1 MNAASGPPQVEL
13 ERLCTPEEVEA
24 AVDRMAG
31 AIDAHLNG
39 RDAVA
44 LCVLQGGIIP
54 AGMLVPRVE
63 APLQLDSVHV
73 TRYRNTTR
81 GGEIDWCATPRTPL
95 AGRRVL
101 LIDDILDEGHS
112 LAAIRDWCLEQGA
125 AEVQIAVLVNKLHQ
139 RKAPHIHADYVGLE
153 LPDRYLVGYGMDFQG
168 WFRNAAGILAVPD
181 RHK

>member
-1 MNAASGPPQVEL
+1 MSGPPIVEL
-13 ERLCTPEEVEA
+13 ERLCTPEEVDA

-31 AIDAHLNG
+31 EIDVHLNG

-54 AGMLVPRVE
+54 AGMLVPRVD
-63 APLQLDSVHV
+63 APLQLDSVHI

-81 GGEIDWCATPRTPL
+81 GGEIEWCATPGTSL

-101 LIDDILDEGHS
+101 LIDDILDEGYS
-112 LAAIRDWCLEQGA
+112 LVALRDWCLEQGA
-125 AEVQIAVLVNKLHQ
+125 DEVQIAVLVSKQHE
-139 RKAPHIHADYVGLE
+139 RKAPGVDADYVGLE

-181 RHK
+181 SHK